1 MVQVF
6 WRDDIKNLLNG
17 DREGWGWRHVMG
29 LYDGDGRRWAALSV
43 QSSCRQAQRKAREQR
58 MSPEQQQQEEEE
70 EEKES
75 CGPVLIKAV
84 GSVFLPVSQEKL
96 LRAPNLQQTHSII
109 LASVTNQR
117 RGGVGW
123 EWFRCFTIDAS
134 CVAGERCS

>member
-1 MVQVF
+1 
-6 WRDDIKNLLNG
+6 
-17 DREGWGWRHVMG
+17 
-29 LYDGDGRRWAALSV
+29 
-43 QSSCRQAQRKAREQR
+43 
-58 MSPEQQQQEEEE
+58 MSPEQQQQEE

-84 GSVFLPVSQEKL
+84 GFLFLPGSQEKL

-117 RGGVGW
+117 RGEVGW
-123 EWFRCFTIDAS
+123 ECFRCFPIDTS